1 MNTTDLQNDL
11 KEFQEDL
18 EEYGNYRYSYF
29 IEVTCNMDLFFKK
42 RQYLVRNCMF
52 VFFVL
57 SNEGFCFLL
66 RNMLISNEKTA
77 A

>member
-42 RQYLVRNCMF
+42 RQ
-52 VFFVL
+52 L
-57 SNEGFCFLL
+57 SCKKLYVCIL
-66 RNMLISNEKTA
+66 CIKQ
-77 A
+77 